1 MNDTT
6 DTTVIDRDSKGRFLT
21 GGKPGPGRPRSSRNR
36 HSENFLS
43 AFADDFEQHGVEVI
57 AKVREEQP
65 AQYLK
70 IAADLLPKEAT
81 LDIDVN
87 ILGSVTSA
95 LEAFRVAAG
104 LLGADP
110 AAGLRRLRKIAPQLD
125 YYDVA
130 AE

>member
-57 AKVREEQP
+57 AKVREEKP
-65 AQYLK
+65 DVYLRV
-70 IAADLLPKEAT
+70 AADLLPREAM
-81 LDIDVN
+81 LDVSVDILADV
-87 ILGSVTSA
+87 TTT
-95 LEAFRVAAG
+95 LEAFRVLRDTLG
-104 LLGADP
+104 LDP
-110 AAGLRRLRKIAPQLD
+110 KTGMRRLRQLAPQIEHD
-125 YYDVA
+125 A
-130 AE
+130 FES